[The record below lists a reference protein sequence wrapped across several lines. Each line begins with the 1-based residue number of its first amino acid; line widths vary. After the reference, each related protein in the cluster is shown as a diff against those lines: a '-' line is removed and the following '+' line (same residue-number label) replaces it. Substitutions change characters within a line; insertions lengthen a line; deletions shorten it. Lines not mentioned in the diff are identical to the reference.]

1 MVSTIKLQ
9 RIDFSGQ
16 ILCGYANTTNQLQ
29 IIRIVDSS
37 KCYFERVVFPRERLL
52 FEAQPDAEL
61 EVHTNYHGRA
71 ILVKK
76 ILSLNLKVDE
86 SQLSI
91 SQ

>member
-1 MVSTIKLQ
+1 MASTIKLQ
-9 RIDFSGQ
+9 RIDSSGQ
-16 ILCGYANTTNQLQ
+16 ILCGYVNTTNQLQ
-29 IIRIVDSS
+29 NIRVVNDS

-61 EVHTNYHGRA
+61 EVHTNYNGRA

-91 SQ
+91 SH